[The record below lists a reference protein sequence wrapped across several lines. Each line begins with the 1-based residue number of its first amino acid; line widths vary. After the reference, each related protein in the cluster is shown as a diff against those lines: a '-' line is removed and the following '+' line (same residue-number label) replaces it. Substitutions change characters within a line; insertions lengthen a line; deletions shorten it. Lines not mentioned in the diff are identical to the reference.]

1 MIYLL
6 GDREPRSKA
15 LFIAPDAA
23 VIGDVEL
30 GEDSSVWFCAVLRGD
45 TEPIRIGARSNIQ
58 DGTVVHTDT
67 GYPTTVGDDVTVGHS
82 VILHGCTVDDGCT
95 IGMGAILLNGSR
107 VGANSLVAAGALLPE
122 GREYPSDSLIMGI
135 PARAVRELTGEER
148 ARVAEGAEVYLL
160 RAREHRD
167 QLKTLGTRASRPRP

>member
-1 MIYLL
+1 MIYDL

-15 LFIAPDAA
+15 LFIAPSAA
-23 VIGDVEL
+23 VIGSVEL
-30 GEDSSVWFCAVLRGD
+30 GEDSSVWYGAVLRGD

-58 DGTVVHTDT
+58 DGTVVHTDD
-67 GYPTTVGDDVTVGHS
+67 GFPTTVGDDVTVGHN
-82 VILHGCTVDDGCT
+82 VILHGCTIEDGCT

-122 GREYPSDSLIMGI
+122 GREYPPDSLIMGV
-135 PARAVRELTGEER
+135 PARPVRELTDEER
-148 ARVAEGAEVYLL
+148 ARVAEGAEVYQQ

-167 QLKTLGTRASRPRP
+167 LLRARK

>member
-1 MIYLL
+1 MIYDL
-6 GDREPRSKA
+6 GDRKPRSKA
-15 LFIAPDAA
+15 LFVAPDAA

-30 GEDSSVWFCAVLRGD
+30 GEDSSVWYGAVLRGD

-58 DGTVVHTDT
+58 DGTVVHTDE
-67 GYPTTVGDDVTVGHS
+67 GFPTTVGDDVTVGHN
-82 VILHGCTVDDGCT
+82 VILHGCAVGAGCT

-122 GREYPSDSLIMGI
+122 GREYPSDSLIMGV
-135 PARAVRELTGEER
+135 PARAVRELTDDER
-148 ARVAEGAEVYLL
+148 ARVAEGSEVYQQ

-167 QLKTLGTRASRPRP
+167 QLKARK

>member
-1 MIYLL
+1 MIYDL
-6 GDREPRSKA
+6 GDRKPRSKA
-15 LFIAPDAA
+15 LFVAPDAA

-30 GEDSSVWFCAVLRGD
+30 GEDSSVWYGAVLRGD

-58 DGTVVHTDT
+58 DGTVVHTDE
-67 GYPTTVGDDVTVGHS
+67 GFPTNVAEDVTVGHN
-82 VILHGCTVDDGCT
+82 VILHGCTIGPGCT

-122 GREYPSDSLIMGI
+122 GREYPSDSLIMGV
-135 PARAVRELTGEER
+135 PARAVRELTGGER
-148 ARVAEGAEVYLL
+148 TRVAEGSEVYQQ

-167 QLKTLGTRASRPRP
+167 LLRTR

>member
-1 MIYLL
+1 MIYDL
-6 GDREPRSKA
+6 GDRKPRSKA
-15 LFIAPDAA
+15 LFVAPDAA

-30 GEDSSVWFCAVLRGD
+30 GEDSSVWYGAVLRGD

-58 DGTVVHTDT
+58 DGTVVHTDE
-67 GYPTTVGDDVTVGHS
+67 GFPTAVAEDVTVGHN
-82 VILHGCTVDDGCT
+82 VVLHGCTIGPGCT

-122 GREYPSDSLIMGI
+122 GREYPSDSLIMGV
-135 PARAVRELTGEER
+135 PARAVRELTGDER
-148 ARVAEGAEVYLL
+148 ARVAEGSEVYQQ

-167 QLKTLGTRASRPRP
+167 LLRTRN

>member
-1 MIYLL
+1 MIYDL
-6 GDREPRSKA
+6 GDRKPRSKA

-23 VIGDVEL
+23 VIGGVEL
-30 GEDSSVWFCAVLRGD
+30 GEDSSVWYGAVLRGD

-58 DGTVVHTDT
+58 DGTVVHTDD
-67 GYPTTVGDDVTVGHS
+67 GFPTTVGDDVTVGHN
-82 VILHGCTVDDGCT
+82 VILHGCTIEDGCT

-122 GREYPSDSLIMGI
+122 GREYPSDSLIMGV
-135 PARAVRELTGEER
+135 PARAVRNLTEEER
-148 ARVAEGAEVYLL
+148 TRVADGSKVYQQ

-167 QLKTLGTRASRPRP
+167 QLHTRK

>member
-1 MIYLL
+1 MIYDL
-6 GDREPRSKA
+6 GDRKPCSKA
-15 LFIAPDAA
+15 LFVAPDAA

-30 GEDSSVWFCAVLRGD
+30 GEDSSVWYGAVLRGD

-58 DGTVVHTDT
+58 DGTVVHTDE
-67 GYPTTVGDDVTVGHS
+67 GFPTAVAEDVTVGHN
-82 VILHGCTVDDGCT
+82 VVLHGCTIGPGCT

-122 GREYPSDSLIMGI
+122 GREYPSDSLIMGV
-135 PARAVRELTGEER
+135 PARAVRELTGDER
-148 ARVAEGAEVYLL
+148 ARVAEGSEVYQQ

-167 QLKTLGTRASRPRP
+167 QLRTRN

>member
-1 MIYLL
+1 MIYDL
-6 GDREPRSKA
+6 GDRKPRSKA
-15 LFIAPDAA
+15 LFVAPDAA

-30 GEDSSVWFCAVLRGD
+30 GEDSSVWYGAVLRGD

-58 DGTVVHTDT
+58 DGTVVHTDD
-67 GYPTTVGDDVTVGHS
+67 GFPTNVAEDVTVGHN
-82 VILHGCTVDDGCT
+82 VILHGCTIGPGCT

-122 GREYPSDSLIMGI
+122 GREYPSDSLIMGV
-135 PARAVRELTGEER
+135 PARAVRELTGDER
-148 ARVAEGAEVYLL
+148 ARVAEGSDVYQQ

-167 QLKTLGTRASRPRP
+167 QLKARK

>member
-1 MIYLL
+1 MIYDL
-6 GDREPRSKA
+6 GDRKPRSKA
-15 LFIAPDAA
+15 LFVAPDAA

-30 GEDSSVWFCAVLRGD
+30 GEDSSVWYGAVLRGD

-58 DGTVVHTDT
+58 DGTVVHTDE
-67 GYPTTVGDDVTVGHS
+67 GFPTAVAEDVTVGHN
-82 VILHGCTVDDGCT
+82 VVLHGCTIGPGCT

-122 GREYPSDSLIMGI
+122 GREYPSDSLIMGV
-135 PARAVRELTGEER
+135 PARAVRELTGDER
-148 ARVAEGAEVYLL
+148 ARVAEGSEVYRQ

-167 QLKTLGTRASRPRP
+167 LLRTRN